1 MAPTF
6 LALGY
11 EKRTLEDVL
20 DVLEEHDATLV
31 ADVRQ
36 NAVSRKPG
44 FSKKRLSSA
53 LSEAGIGY
61 VHLPD
66 LGCTRTMRAAKRDD
80 AIDRDEY
87 VAAYREHLRTHEDA
101 YGHLVAL
108 ARENLVAVLCMERRI
123 DDCHRQV
130 LVERLRSDGFDV
142 ENVD

>member
-1 MAPTF
+1 MPPTF

-11 EKRTLEDVL
+11 EKRTIDEVLEL
-20 DVLEEHDATLV
+20 LEEHDVSLV

-44 FSKKRLSSA
+44 FSKMRLSHA
-53 LSEAGIGY
+53 LNDAGIGY

-87 VAAYREHLRTHEDA
+87 VAAYREHLGVHEDA
-101 YGHLVAL
+101 YDHLASL
-108 ARENLVAVLCMERRI
+108 ARNQVVAALCMERRI
-123 DDCHRQV
+123 EDCHRQV

>member
-1 MAPTF
+1 MPARV

-11 EKRTLEDVL
+11 ERRTLDE
-20 DVLEEHDATLV
+20 VLEIFDRHDVALV

-44 FSKKRLSSA
+44 FSKKRLSHA
-53 LSEAGIGY
+53 LNEAGIGY

-66 LGCTRTMRAAKRDD
+66 LGCTRTMRAAKRDG
-80 AIDRDEY
+80 AVDRDEY
-87 VAAYREHLRTHEDA
+87 VAAYRQHLRAHDDS
-101 YGHLVAL
+101 YDHLASL
-108 ARENLVAVLCMERRI
+108 ARDQVVAALCMERRI

-142 ENVD
+142 ENVE

>member
-1 MAPTF
+1 MPSRV

-11 EKRTLEDVL
+11 EKRDLDEVL
-20 DVLEEHDATLV
+20 DILDRNDVTLV

-44 FSKKRLSSA
+44 FSKKRFSYA
-53 LSEAGIGY
+53 LNGADIGY
-61 VHLPD
+61 LHLPD
-66 LGCTRTMRAAKRDD
+66 LGCTRTMRAAKREGSV
-80 AIDRDEY
+80 DRTEY

-101 YGHLVAL
+101 YDHLVRL
-108 ARENLVAVLCMERRI
+108 AGDERVAVLCMERRI

-130 LVERLRSDGFDV
+130 IVERLRSDGFDV

>member
-1 MAPTF
+1 MPSSV

-11 EKRTLEDVL
+11 EKRTIEEVL
-20 DVLEEHDATLV
+20 DILDEGGVTLV

-44 FSKKRLSSA
+44 FSKKRLSHA
-53 LSEAGIGY
+53 LNERGIGY

-66 LGCTRTMRAAKRDD
+66 LGCTRTMRAAKRDGSV
-80 AIDRDEY
+80 DRSEY
-87 VAAYREHLRTHEDA
+87 VAAYREHLAVHEEA
-101 YGHLVAL
+101 YRHLVSL
-108 ARENLVAVLCMERRI
+108 ARDERLAVLCMERRI
-123 DDCHRQV
+123 DDCHRHV

>member
-1 MAPTF
+1 MAAA

-11 EKRTLEDVL
+11 EKRTIDEVL
-20 DVLEEHDATLV
+20 DLLENHNVTLV

-44 FSKKRLSSA
+44 FSKKRLSHA
-53 LSEAGIGY
+53 LNEAGIGY

-80 AIDRDEY
+80 VIDRDEY
-87 VAAYREHLRTHEDA
+87 VAVYREHLRTHEDA
-101 YGHLVAL
+101 YDHLVAL
-108 ARENLVAVLCMERRI
+108 ASDERVAVLCMERRI
-123 DDCHRQV
+123 EDCHRQV
-130 LVERLRSDGFDV
+130 LVERLRSDGVDV